1 MFEHYCSKCAKYYPE
16 SEWEDVDYYSEYIDA
31 CLFEYKIVK
40 CLVCGTEYEVLMND
54 AEKIEE

>member
-1 MFEHYCSKCAKYYPE
+1 MEHYCSKCGKYY
-16 SEWEDVDYYSEYIDA
+16 SEWEDISYYSEYIDA

-40 CLVCGTEYEVLMND
+40 CLICGEEYEVLMND